1 MTGNILLIE
10 DEEKIARFMELELKY
25 EGFDVAIASDGEEGY
40 KRFLNEKFD
49 LIILDLMLPKLNGL
63 ELCKKRKKTSDI
75 PIIMVTAKSDVA
87 DIVNGFEIGADDY
100 LTKPFNMEE
109 LIARIK
115 RFLKNKKDLNIM
127 IVNNLTLNENTRE
140 VFIKDVKINLSKTE
154 FDLLQFLMVN
164 SNLVLTREKILNGV
178 WGYGSDTN
186 ENIVDVYIK
195 YLRDKLLDKENQLI
209 KTVRGVGYVLKKNN

>member
-63 ELCKKRKKTSDI
+63 ELCKKIKKTSDI

-195 YLRDKLLDKENQLI
+195 YLRDKLSDKENQLI

>member
-63 ELCKKRKKTSDI
+63 ELCKKIKKTSDI

>member
-63 ELCKKRKKTSDI
+63 ELCKKIKKTSDI

-115 RFLKNKKDLNIM
+115 RFLKNKKDLNII
-127 IVNNLTLNENTRE
+127 IVNDLTLNENTRE
-140 VFIKDVKINLSKTE
+140 VFIKDAKINLSKTE

-178 WGYGSDTN
+178 WGYNSDTN

>member
-63 ELCKKRKKTSDI
+63 ELCKKIKKTSDI

-127 IVNNLTLNENTRE
+127 IVNNLTL
-140 VFIKDVKINLSKTE
+140 K
-154 FDLLQFLMVN
+154 
-164 SNLVLTREKILNGV
+164 
-178 WGYGSDTN
+178 W
-186 ENIVDVYIK
+186 K
-195 YLRDKLLDKENQLI
+195 YKRSF
-209 KTVRGVGYVLKKNN
+209 Y

>member
-40 KRFLNEKFD
+40 KKFSNEKFD

-63 ELCKKRKKTSDI
+63 ELCKKIKKTSDI

-178 WGYGSDTN
+178 WGYNSDTN

>member
-25 EGFDVAIASDGEEGY
+25 EGLEVAIASDGEEGY

-63 ELCKKRKKTSDI
+63 ELCKKIKKTSDI

-127 IVNNLTLNENTRE
+127 IVNDLTLNENTRE

-178 WGYGSDTN
+178 WGYDSDTN

-195 YLRDKLLDKENQLI
+195 YLRDKLSDKENQLI

>member
-40 KRFLNEKFD
+40 KKFSNEKFD

-63 ELCKKRKKTSDI
+63 ELCKKIKKTSDI

-115 RFLKNKKDLNIM
+115 RFLKNKKDLNVI
-127 IVNNLTLNENTRE
+127 IVNDLTLNENTRE
-140 VFIKDVKINLSKTE
+140 VFIKDAKINLSKTE

-178 WGYGSDTN
+178 WGYNSDTN

>member
-40 KRFLNEKFD
+40 KKFSNEKFD

-63 ELCKKRKKTSDI
+63 ELCKKIKKTSDI

-115 RFLKNKKDLNIM
+115 RFLKNKKDLNII
-127 IVNNLTLNENTRE
+127 IVNDLTLNENTRE
-140 VFIKDVKINLSKTE
+140 VFIKDAKINLSKTE

-178 WGYGSDTN
+178 WGYNSDTN

>member
-63 ELCKKRKKTSDI
+63 ELCKKIKKTSDI

-178 WGYGSDTN
+178 WGYDSDTN

>member
-40 KRFLNEKFD
+40 KKFSNEKFD

-63 ELCKKRKKTSDI
+63 ELCKKIKKTSDI

-115 RFLKNKKDLNIM
+115 RFLKNKKDLNII
-127 IVNNLTLNENTRE
+127 IVNDLTLNENTRE
-140 VFIKDVKINLSKTE
+140 VFIKDVKINLSK
-154 FDLLQFLMVN
+154 Q
-164 SNLVLTREKILNGV
+164 NLICCNF
-178 WGYGSDTN
+178 
-186 ENIVDVYIK
+186 
-195 YLRDKLLDKENQLI
+195 
-209 KTVRGVGYVLKKNN
+209 

>member
-63 ELCKKRKKTSDI
+63 ELCKKIKKTSDI
-75 PIIMVTAKSDVA
+75 PIMMVTAKSDVA

-115 RFLKNKKDLNIM
+115 RFLKNKKDLNII
-127 IVNNLTLNENTRE
+127 IVNDLTLNENTRE
-140 VFIKDVKINLSKTE
+140 VFIKDAKINLSKTE

-178 WGYGSDTN
+178 WGYNSDTN

>member
-63 ELCKKRKKTSDI
+63 ELCKKIKKTSDI

-115 RFLKNKKDLNIM
+115 RFLKNKKDLNII
-127 IVNNLTLNENTRE
+127 IVNDLTLNENTRE
-140 VFIKDVKINLSKTE
+140 VFIKDAKINLSKTE

>member
-40 KRFLNEKFD
+40 KKFSNEKFD

-63 ELCKKRKKTSDI
+63 ELCKKIKKTSDI

-115 RFLKNKKDLNIM
+115 RFLKNKKDLNII
-127 IVNNLTLNENTRE
+127 IVNDLTLNENTRE
-140 VFIKDVKINLSKTE
+140 VFIKDAKINLSKTE

>member
-1 MTGNILLIE
+1 
-10 DEEKIARFMELELKY
+10 
-25 EGFDVAIASDGEEGY
+25 
-40 KRFLNEKFD
+40 
-49 LIILDLMLPKLNGL
+49 
-63 ELCKKRKKTSDI
+63 
-75 PIIMVTAKSDVA
+75 MVTAKSDVA

-195 YLRDKLLDKENQLI
+195 YLRDKLSDKENQLI

>member
-40 KRFLNEKFD
+40 KKFSNEKFD

-63 ELCKKRKKTSDI
+63 EICKKIKKTSDI

-115 RFLKNKKDLNIM
+115 RFLKNKKDLNII
-127 IVNNLTLNENTRE
+127 IVNDLTLNENTRE

-195 YLRDKLLDKENQLI
+195 YLRDKLSDKENQLI